1 MLVYVKGE
9 MSVTLQS
16 TMVHLDPS
24 QKKALQLRA
33 KQKGASMSSE
43 IRQAITLY
51 LSDVSPTELAV
62 LDAATR
68 QAEKDIGE
76 MTASMQRTIAL
87 LDRTF
92 AEIESIR
99 GNREPRAA

>member
-1 MLVYVKGE
+1 
-9 MSVTLQS
+9 MSTKEYAVALQS

-33 KQKGASMSSE
+33 KQKGGSMSSE
-43 IRQAITLY
+43 IRQAITMY

-68 QAEKDIGE
+68 QAEKDIEE
-76 MTASMQRTIAL
+76 MTASMERTIAL

-99 GNREPRAA
+99 GGKEQKAA